1 MQRRSFELQ
10 LASQAE
16 EEQGDPIDLAA
27 VRAPTLVVV
36 GEFDKPDFHEI
47 AERLVRESP
56 RRRRRWSRTPG
67 TSRHWSAR
75 SRPLSLYASSSSASL
90 GPDASAHARSQPS
103 PAALRRRL
111 GALIHS
117 AIS

>member
-47 AERLVRESP
+47 AERLLREIPEAEAAVVAHAGHLPALERPEQTAQLVREFLE
-56 RRRRRWSRTPG
+56 R
-67 TSRHWSAR
+67 
-75 SRPLSLYASSSSASL
+75 
-90 GPDASAHARSQPS
+90 
-103 PAALRRRL
+103 
-111 GALIHS
+111 
-117 AIS
+117 